1 MIDHARAVTV
11 WLYSVIPDW
20 LTGTLMLVVAAV
32 IAAVLCRWVI
42 GRLARY
48 AARFG
53 SMAQMLAARCK
64 GPTCAFLVLAA
75 VSAALPAAPL
85 PGSAANIIG
94 HALAAAVVV
103 VLGWSVMNTM
113 DLFADLYVSR
123 IRFEEDSNNLLARK
137 HVTQIGIL
145 RTAIRT
151 LLVVLTVA
159 LALMTSNSVRQ
170 YGVSLFASAGAAGLV
185 LGLAA
190 RPLLSN
196 LLAGIQIALTQPI
209 RLEDS
214 VVVQGEW
221 GWIERIGSTY
231 VVIRIWDLRRL
242 IVPLTYFIE
251 QPFQNWTH
259 SSADLLGTV
268 MLYVDYTVPV
278 AKVREKLREVVK
290 ANPKWDRKV
299 AGVQMTDLPNAMVEL
314 RLLVSARNAGVL
326 FDLRC
331 DVREAMVAWLVE
343 EYPASLPR
351 RRLEMV
357 GMPERAGPAGA
368 FAAAGELATGPH
380 PEA

>member
-1 MIDHARAVTV
+1 MIDHARAFAI
-11 WLYSVIPDW
+11 WLYGAIPNW
-20 LTGTLMLVVAAV
+20 LTGTAMLIAAAAVAAS
-32 IAAVLCRWVI
+32 LCRWVI
-42 GRLARY
+42 GHLSRRAARY
-48 AARFG
+48 G
-53 SMAQMLAARCK
+53 DTAQLLAARCK
-64 GPTCAFLVLAA
+64 GPTCAILVLAA
-75 VSAALPAAPL
+75 VSAVLPGAPL
-85 PGSAANIIG
+85 PGGPLSVIG

-103 VLGWSVMNTM
+103 VLGWTVMNTL

-123 IRFEEDSNNLLARK
+123 IRFEDDSNNLLARK
-137 HVTQIGIL
+137 HITQIGIL
-145 RTAIRT
+145 RTAVRT
-151 LLVVLTVA
+151 LLVVLTA
-159 LALMTSNSVRQ
+159 GLALMTSSAVRQ

-185 LGLAA
+185 VGLAA

-196 LLAGIQIALTQPI
+196 LLAGIQIGLTQPI

-242 IVPLTYFIE
+242 IVPLSYFIE

-268 MLYVDYTVPV
+268 MLYVDYSVPV
-278 AKVREKLREVVK
+278 AKVRARLREVVE

-331 DVREAMVAWLVE
+331 DVREAMVAWLVK
-343 EYPASLPR
+343 EYPDSLPR
-351 RRLEMV
+351 RRVEV
-357 GMPERAGPAGA
+357 AGMPERTGPAGA
-368 FAAAGELATGPH
+368 FVAAGELAVSPH
-380 PEA
+380 RL